1 MVSSSSESV
10 CNVVYAPFIL
20 VEPRPAILTK
30 TVVKTV
36 ATIAGI
42 AMAPCGITGKIVGGI
57 IGHVCGSIIADK
69 VL

>member
-1 MVSSSSESV
+1 MVSKSSESV
-10 CNVVYAPFIL
+10 CNVVYPSFIL
-20 VEPRPAILTK
+20 VDPCPAK

-36 ATIAGI
+36 ATIAGM
-42 AMAPCGITGKIVGGI
+42 AMAPCGILGKIVGGV